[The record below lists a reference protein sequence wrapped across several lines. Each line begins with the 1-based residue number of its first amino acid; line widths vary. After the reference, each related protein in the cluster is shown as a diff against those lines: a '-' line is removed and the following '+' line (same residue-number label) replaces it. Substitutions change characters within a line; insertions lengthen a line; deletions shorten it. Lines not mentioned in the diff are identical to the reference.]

1 MTKFPKALAA
11 VPLMAGALIATSATA
26 QDAALRATY
35 ATVRLVAG
43 FQPDPWWVPVQS
55 GGNIDASKLNGCR
68 GMVSAAPD
76 VELTYSAGNLPLY
89 LQTFAQS
96 DTTLVVNGPDG
107 RWYCDD
113 DSGGGRNARVI
124 FQRPQSGTYDIWI
137 GSYGGGIN
145 NAQLRVSEVQ

>member
-1 MTKFPKALAA
+1 MNKLMPALAGA
-11 VPLMAGALIATSATA
+11 ALLGAGVPATSASA

-35 ATVRLVAG
+35 ATIRLVSG

-55 GGNIDASKLNGCR
+55 GGNIDAAKLNGCR

-76 VELTYSAGNLPLY
+76 VELSYTAGSLPLY
-89 LQTFAQS
+89 LQTFSSS

-113 DSGGGRNARVI
+113 DSGGGTNARLI

-137 GSYGGGIN
+137 GSFGGGIHD
-145 NAQLRVSEVQ
+145 AQLRVSEVR